1 MRPLIKVWINTAIQ
15 TFPIEKSTGHI
26 STTSVYIEANFPG
39 TLIVQAA
46 DPGGKFLYSY
56 AWTPAGPEIVVY
68 AIDATTGSLSQ
79 AAGSPYP
86 VSQQG
91 DNAHLFLSPSGKFL
105 YVYGK
110 VTDQSNLIWP
120 ALYIYSLDPT
130 TGTPT
135 PTSSSPIVLPHANE
149 LTGFP
154 KFSPSGNLLYMPERF
169 ADNERQR
176 QFTDIG
182 VFKVNQAD
190 GSISASAVSSV
201 STLYSTFYP
210 DPSGKVLLI
219 GPGGSNYQ
227 TFWSYLVDDSTG
239 ALTPAQGSPFFANDP
254 NTLNQFYTII
264 RIP

>member
-1 MRPLIKVWINTAIQ
+1 MDQYAIQ

-39 TLIVQAA
+39 NA
-46 DPGGKFLYSY
+46 DR
-56 AWTPAGPEIVVY
+56 AGRRSRRQISLLLCVHLSRTRNCGLSV
-68 AIDATTGSLSQ
+68 IDATTGSLSQ

-86 VSQQG
+86 VGQQG

-135 PTSSSPIVLPHANE
+135 PTSSSPIVLPHANG

-169 ADNERQR
+169 ADNEGNVS
-176 QFTDIG
+176 FDIG

-190 GSISASAVSSV
+190 GTISASAVSSV